1 MRSLNAPSSKVNFYL
16 SDDAV
21 YDEGDTFLKSVS
33 TGSIKAGASKTKKLS
48 YSLPVDES
56 ATGRYGVAVIDA
68 EGAVTESD
76 EGNNQVVFGPI
87 L

>member
-1 MRSLNAPSSKVNFYL
+1 MGTLNAPSSRVNFYL
-16 SDDAV
+16 SDDEA
-21 YDEGDTFLKSVS
+21 YDAGDTFLKSVS
-33 TGSIKAGASKTKKLS
+33 TGSIKVGASKAKKLS

-56 ATGRYGVAVIDA
+56 ATGRYVVAVIDA

-87 L
+87 P